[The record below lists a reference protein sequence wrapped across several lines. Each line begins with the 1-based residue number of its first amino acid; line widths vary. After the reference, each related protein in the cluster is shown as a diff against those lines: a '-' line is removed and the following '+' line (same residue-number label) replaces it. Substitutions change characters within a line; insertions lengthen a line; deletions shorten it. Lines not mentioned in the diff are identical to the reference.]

1 MSSTIYGISGISID
15 LINKQGG
22 VNNTQTVRK
31 FHEDLK
37 ILLETKKGTLI
48 GDPSFGS
55 NLCDLLF
62 EPANTQ
68 TAARIRQE
76 VAIVIERYYEQV
88 IVDSI
93 DVTYKSKTIQLEIAY
108 RMFNTNIRDTV
119 MLEFIRGDVS

>member
-37 ILLETKKGTLI
+37 ILLETKRGTLI
-48 GDPSFGS
+48 GDPDFGS

-62 EPANTQ
+62 EPASIQ
-68 TAARIRQE
+68 TASMIRQE
-76 VAIVIERYYEQV
+76 VATVIEKYYEQV
-88 IVDSI
+88 IVDNI
-93 DVTYKSKTIQLEIAY
+93 DIAYKSKTVQLSIAY
-108 RMFNTNIRDTV
+108 RMFNTNIRDTA